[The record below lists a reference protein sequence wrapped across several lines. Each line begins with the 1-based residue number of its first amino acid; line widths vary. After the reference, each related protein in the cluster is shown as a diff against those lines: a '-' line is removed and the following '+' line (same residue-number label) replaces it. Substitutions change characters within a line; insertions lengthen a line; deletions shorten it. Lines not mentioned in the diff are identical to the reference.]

1 MIFTDIFTDISG
13 NNLIAVNNDS
23 KEIVVEIAP
32 KGLDPKSVQL
42 FLEDRKL
49 SRQMTGYTIKEQV
62 EINLGIYSLKQW

>member
-1 MIFTDIFTDISG
+1 MIFTDISG
-13 NNLIAVNNDS
+13 NKLIAVNNDG

-32 KGLDPKSVQL
+32 KGFSPKKTQL

-62 EINLGIYSLKQW
+62 EINLGIYSPKQW

>member
-1 MIFTDIFTDISG
+1 MIFTDISG
-13 NNLIAVNNDS
+13 NNLIAVNNDG

-32 KGLDPKSVQL
+32 KGDPKNVQL

-62 EINLGIYSLKQW
+62 EINLGIYSSKQW

>member
-1 MIFTDIFTDISG
+1 MIFTDIAG
-13 NNLIAVNNDS
+13 NNLIAVNNNG

-49 SRQMTGYTIKEQV
+49 SRQMTGYTIKEQA
-62 EINLGIYSLKQW
+62 EINLGIYSPKQW

>member
-1 MIFTDIFTDISG
+1 MIFTDIAG
-13 NNLIAVNNDS
+13 NNLIAVNDNG

-62 EINLGIYSLKQW
+62 EINLGIYSPKQW